1 MMQRS
6 TFYLC
11 FGSMWRTHLRVDAAR
26 TGARHALQV
35 TFSRKPIL
43 PAFSRQAC
51 KALTAGLLALA
62 LLAAGCS
69 RDKGPRKTVIQ
80 DTGSDTMVNL
90 AQAWAEEYA
99 TVDPAVS
106 VEDYGGG
113 SGTGIAALSSG
124 TVDIANCS
132 RRFEPR
138 EIEQAKT
145 NTGKAPHEVMVGFDA
160 LAVYINK
167 NNPLNEITIPQLADI
182 YAEGG
187 QLTKWSQLGV
197 KMPGGSD
204 EIIRVSRQSN
214 SGTYFYFREAIL
226 GNGRDFKL
234 GSRDMQGSKDV
245 VELVANT
252 PSAIGYSGMGYNTPA
267 VKQLR
272 ISRKAGEPAYAP
284 SVETTLNHT
293 YPIARPLFM
302 YTLGD
307 PAGEVKK
314 YLDWIDSDAG
324 QKIVLQSGYVPLPK
338 TGN

>member
-6 TFYLC
+6 HSLAK
-11 FGSMWRTHLRVDAAR
+11 AA
-26 TGARHALQV
+26 A
-35 TFSRKPIL
+35 
-43 PAFSRQAC
+43 
-51 KALTAGLLALA
+51 AGLLAFA

-69 RDKGPRKTVIQ
+69 RSKGPNKAVIQ
-80 DTGSDTMVNL
+80 DSGSDTMVNL

-99 TVDPAVS
+99 AVDPGVS
-106 VEDYGGG
+106 VEVSGGG

-132 RRFEPR
+132 RRFEPQ
-138 EIEQAKT
+138 EVEQARK
-145 NTGKAPHEVMVGFDA
+145 NTGKAPKEFMVGFDA
-160 LAVYINK
+160 LAVYVNK
-167 NNPLNEITIPQLADI
+167 GNPLNEITIEQLADI
-182 YAEGG
+182 YAENGK
-187 QLTKWSQLGV
+187 LTKWSQLGA
-197 KMPGGSD
+197 KMPDGSD

-267 VKQLR
+267 VKELR
-272 ISRKAGEPAYAP
+272 VSRKAGEPAYAP

-302 YTLGD
+302 YTLGE
-307 PAGEVKK
+307 PVSAVKK
-314 YLDWIDSDAG
+314 YLDWIASEAG
-324 QKIVLQSGYVPLPK
+324 QKIVLRSGYVPVPK
-338 TGN
+338 AGN